1 MRSSR
6 LRFDKPF
13 LILSIIL
20 VLVGFG
26 IFMSASMGLLARGT
40 GPRIGSVAFNHITF
54 GVVGGLIAMA
64 ITSRIHYRVWR
75 KFALPLFITTLV
87 ITCLVFVPGIG
98 FAHGGAHRWI
108 HIGSFTFQP
117 TELLKIGYLVYLAAW
132 FSGMKDKISEMRYGI
147 IPMMVISGITGA
159 VMLAQPDTDTFAVMV
174 LAAITMYF
182 AAGGKFRH
190 IATVGIIGIALIAVL
205 AFQRPYLMSRFK
217 VFLNPANDPRGSG
230 YQVQQSLIAIG
241 SGQVFGRGFGQS
253 IQKFN
258 FLPEPVSDSIFAVA
272 AEEFGFVGAVM
283 LVLLMFV
290 FALRGFR
297 IATRAP
303 DTFGGLLIV
312 GIVILIITQSF
323 LNIGSMLGIMPLS
336 GLPLI
341 FVSQGGTAL
350 LFALA
355 SVGIILNISRYQK
368 S

>member
-1 MRSSR
+1 V
-6 LRFDKPF
+6 KEK
-13 LILSIIL
+13 
-20 VLVGFG
+20 
-26 IFMSASMGLLARGT
+26 
-40 GPRIGSVAFNHITF
+40 ITQ
-54 GVVGGLIAMA
+54 L
-64 ITSRIHYRVWR
+64 
-75 KFALPLFITTLV
+75 
-87 ITCLVFVPGIG
+87 
-98 FAHGGAHRWI
+98 
-108 HIGSFTFQP
+108 
-117 TELLKIGYLVYLAAW
+117 
-132 FSGMKDKISEMRYGI
+132 RYGI

-159 VMLAQPDTDTFAVMV
+159 VMLSQPDTDTFAVMV

-190 IATVGIIGIALIAVL
+190 IAVVGLIGIALVAVL